1 MNEQKRPSSRAH
13 RDADAASP
21 ASPDDVAALYE
32 QIADLKAALKQLRD
46 ARDALAADRAEIAAD
61 RDELRAENLRLRREM
76 TLAHLVEDLESS
88 LEEVVDPGGPVPPP
102 ARRLYDR
109 LPASFAFPA
118 YFRAAEAEGLETTTA
133 RRYLVRYLADGRLV
147 QSGAY
152 LEKIDPT
159 GHGPGDAGAEGGAH
173 WE

>member
-1 MNEQKRPSSRAH
+1 MNKQKRPSSRAH

-21 ASPDDVAALYE
+21 ASPDDVTALHE
-32 QIADLKAALKQLRD
+32 QIADLKAALKQIRD
-46 ARDALAADRAEIAAD
+46 ARDALAAD

-76 TLAHLVEDLESS
+76 TLAHLVEGLESS
-88 LEEVVDPGGPVPPP
+88 LEEVVDPGSPVPPP

-109 LPASFAFPA
+109 LPTSFAFPA
-118 YFRAAEAEGLETTTA
+118 YFRTAEAEGLETTTA

-147 QSGAY
+147 PSGAY
-152 LEKIDPT
+152 LEKDDPA
-159 GHGPGDAGAEGGAH
+159 GDGPGDAGAEGPAH